1 MSKAKKKGISPELE
15 EAVATLLREVMA
27 DPMATLTDKTKVIDR
42 SLKLEAIRLKADTE
56 DWGAAFAED
65 EDD

>member
-1 MSKAKKKGISPELE
+1 MTRPKKKGISPELE
-15 EAVATLLREVMA
+15 ASIAKLLREVMA
-27 DPMATLTDKTKVIDR
+27 DRTATLTDRMKVIDR

>member
-1 MSKAKKKGISPELE
+1 VTRPKKKGISPELE
-15 EAVATLLREVMA
+15 YAVAKLLREVMA
-27 DPMATLTDKTKVIDR
+27 DQAATLTDKMKVIDR

>member
-1 MSKAKKKGISPELE
+1 MTRPKKKGISPELE
-15 EAVATLLREVMA
+15 YAVAKLLREVMA
-27 DPMATLTDKTKVIDR
+27 DQAATLTDKMKVIDR

>member
-1 MSKAKKKGISPELE
+1 MNKKRKGISPELE
-15 EAVATLLREVMA
+15 ASIAKLLREVMA
-27 DPMATLTDKTKVIDR
+27 DRTATLTDRMKVIDR

>member
-1 MSKAKKKGISPELE
+1 M
-15 EAVATLLREVMA
+15 
-27 DPMATLTDKTKVIDR
+27 KVIDR